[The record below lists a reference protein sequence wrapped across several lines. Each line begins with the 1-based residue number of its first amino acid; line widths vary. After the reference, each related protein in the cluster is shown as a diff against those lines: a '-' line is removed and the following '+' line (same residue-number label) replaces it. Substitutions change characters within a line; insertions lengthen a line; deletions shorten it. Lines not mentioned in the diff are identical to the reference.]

1 MVETITYTI
10 KGSLDQVVS
19 IYADLNK
26 FADHHPLIQK
36 VDVLDSK
43 PSEQLYA
50 IYEQP
55 FSWLPFKINYRARV
69 IQKDERT
76 FDYEITEIPFTKA
89 YFKYVFTE
97 EANQTI
103 QIKLRIE
110 ILSKIIHKR
119 ILMNM
124 MINAQDKIIASIQRA

>member
-1 MVETITYTI
+1 M
-10 KGSLDQVVS
+10 
-19 IYADLNK
+19 
-26 FADHHPLIQK
+26 
-36 VDVLDSK
+36 
-43 PSEQLYA
+43 
-50 IYEQP
+50 QP
-55 FSWLPFKINYRARV
+55 FSWLPINISYKANV
-69 IQKDERT
+69 VKKDDHSVE
-76 FDYEITEIPFTKA
+76 YEITEIPFTKA

-124 MINAQDKIIASIQRA
+124 MIKAQDKIIASIHRA

>member
-1 MVETITYTI
+1 V
-10 KGSLDQVVS
+10 
-19 IYADLNK
+19 
-26 FADHHPLIQK
+26 
-36 VDVLDSK
+36 
-43 PSEQLYA
+43 
-50 IYEQP
+50 QP
-55 FSWLPFKINYRARV
+55 FSWLPINISYKANV
-69 IQKDERT
+69 VKKDDHSVE
-76 FDYEITEIPFTKA
+76 YEITEIPFTKA

-124 MINAQDKIIASIQRA
+124 MIKAQDKIIASIHRA